1 MRRSLEPGTTVVV
14 KIGSSSLTGAGSGLD
29 PAAVGTVVDQLA
41 ALHERGFLPVLV
53 SSGAIAAGFP
63 ALGLDRRPT
72 DIADL
77 QVAAAVGQG
86 RLMEQYA
93 ARFADHGIVVGQVL
107 LTKDVLGNRRQY
119 LNARAALTRMAETG
133 VVPVVN
139 ENDTVVVDEVRVGDN
154 DQLAAIASHLVAA
167 DMLIILTDTPGL
179 FTDDPRLTEDARLLG
194 AVRHNDEILDRIREG
209 AGTGAHAADR
219 RGNGGVG
226 NAGVGSGGVA
236 TKVTAARMAAF
247 SGIPTVVAPAI
258 DADAVRKAVDGLEIG
273 TWVEPQAESLSAR
286 KLWIAFGLP
295 AEGILAIDDG
305 ATDALAR
312 GGRSLLGVG
321 VTRVDGTFDRGDAVE
336 VVDTSG
342 VLVAK
347 GLVRFGADDLR
358 AALGRHSSQVG
369 GEVIHRDD
377 LVILT
382 GGSG

>member
-41 ALHERGFLPVLV
+41 ALHERGFRPVLV

>member
-1 MRRSLEPGTTVVV
+1 MRRPLGAGSTVVV
-14 KIGSSSLTGAGSGLD
+14 KIGSSSLTGPGSGLD
-29 PAAVGTVVDQLA
+29 PTAVGTVVDQVA
-41 ALHERGFLPVLV
+41 TLHDRGFRPVLV

-93 ARFADHGIVVGQVL
+93 ARFAERGIVVGQVL

-119 LNARAALTRMAETG
+119 LNARAALTRMTETG

-194 AVRHNDEILDRIREG
+194 AVRHNDEILDRIRDGSE
-209 AGTGAHAADR
+209 R
-219 RGNGGVG
+219 GVG
-226 NAGVGSGGVA
+226 TSGAVGSGGVGSGGVA

-247 SGIPTVVAPAI
+247 SGIPTVVAPAV
-258 DADAVRKAVDGLEIG
+258 DADAAQKAVDGLEIG

-305 ATDALAR
+305 ATEALAS

-321 VTRVDGTFDRGDAVE
+321 VIRVDGTFDRGEAVE
-336 VVDTSG
+336 VVDASG
-342 VLVAK
+342 GLVAK
-347 GLVRFGADDLR
+347 GIVRFGSDDLR
-358 AALGRHSSQVG
+358 TALGRHSSQVG

-377 LVILT
+377 LVVLT
-382 GGSG
+382 G